1 MPGHRRLSG
10 HGPDRSSVIPPAPDG
25 TGRTSHPRRDP
36 AALEVRS
43 GWRPEAGGAGAGRP
57 AWPRGRKSLPDP
69 GPIALLRVPVP
80 AVA

>member
-43 GWRPEAGGAGAGRP
+43 G
-57 AWPRGRKSLPDP
+57 
-69 GPIALLRVPVP
+69 
-80 AVA
+80 